1 MDLIPSFFSRQHG
14 RAVRRLDRT
23 PLADGKESRDPV
35 ILVGI
40 VTDFRIINGQRG
52 KLALFQ
58 LDDRTWVLEVSA
70 DENLI
75 NSHRSLRKDDEL
87 IIVQAQAQARPRAV
101 FPHRR
106 GAGGLDGAGPRATR
120 RDRVRLKTSL
130 TELDTC
136 QLGGWGFSITVVIT
150 QPESHHAHTQAHP
163 DRQFGGRDPA
173 QGNTEQAADRAW

>member
-1 MDLIPSFFSRQHG
+1 VTLNALHRPGPMDLIPSFFSRQHG
-14 RAVRRLDRT
+14 RAVRRLART

-35 ILVGI
+35 ILAGI

-58 LDDRTWVLEVSA
+58 LDDRTGVLEVSA

-87 IIVQAQAQARPRAV
+87 IIVQALAQAPPRAV

-106 GAGGLDGAGPRATR
+106 GAGGLDGTGPRATR

-130 TELDTC
+130 PELDTC
-136 QLGGWGFSITVVIT
+136 QRGHGGLVL
-150 QPESHHAHTQAHP
+150 
-163 DRQFGGRDPA
+163 RLL
-173 QGNTEQAADRAW
+173 